1 LPKELPRC
9 DWLVL
14 ACPLVPETRGLVNA
28 QSLALMKKT
37 AGLINVARGA
47 LCDEEA
53 LIAAL
58 RSGQIRCA
66 HLDVCATEPLPV
78 ASPLWE
84 MPNVIMTP
92 HSAGASAGNELRSVR
107 IFLDN
112 LERWA
117 RGEPLVN
124 LQ

>member
-1 LPKELPRC
+1 MY
-9 DWLVL
+9 
-14 ACPLVPETRGLVNA
+14 A
-28 QSLALMKKT
+28 S
-37 AGLINVARGA
+37 
-47 LCDEEA
+47 
-53 LIAAL
+53 
-58 RSGQIRCA
+58 
-66 HLDVCATEPLPV
+66 EPLPV

-117 RGEPLVN
+117 RGEPLLN
-124 LQ
+124 LQT